1 MLREIKSIE
10 TYITDIKNNVGELRF
25 SKDNIV
31 VEHRSNNPKRDFLF
45 VNKVQGKHIPCKPKD
60 TVRMCKSL
68 ASLINKSIENEKVL
82 VVGFCETA
90 TAIANIIADNLD
102 TDAYV
107 IQTTREKIGNAGKQ
121 LLTFE
126 EEHSHATT
134 QNLMTYAES
143 ECSGK
148 CGCNGSCGDN
158 CKCKSRKSLN
168 FNDYT
173 YVLFIDDELSTGR
186 TVLNFIKAFRETS
199 STKLKFGVASICNWQ
214 DDKNKE
220 KFKAEGIEVFSLLC
234 GKLISEDKKLFTD
247 EDNVQLSDCKDYFNI
262 SNIEEC
268 DKTIPRVAME
278 GVTKLGTHGTLG
290 EIGIFEYERL
300 GHKAKADLTNM
311 YNLFESFHKGI
322 TTNIRVIGT
331 EEFMYWPIKIAEMLE
346 NKGYNVK
353 VQNTTRSS
361 IDVMTNSKGGIT
373 SKYKIPSVY
382 DDDRITYLYNLD
394 TLNKGDY
401 VLFVTDSRL
410 SDKANIA
417 YTKLLNDI
425 VGEGNYNIVTIV
437 S

>member
-1 MLREIKSIE
+1 MKEIKSIK
-10 TYITDIKNNVGELRF
+10 TYITDIKNNVGELKF
-25 SKDNIV
+25 STDNIV

-60 TVRMCKSL
+60 TIKMCKLL
-68 ASLINKSIENEKVL
+68 ASLINKSLENERVL

-107 IQTTREKIGNAGKQ
+107 IQTTRENIGSVGKQ

-143 ECSGK
+143 ECNGT
-148 CGCNGSCGDN
+148 CGCNGKCGDK
-158 CKCKSRKSLN
+158 CKCKSMRALKFS
-168 FNDYT
+168 DYT
-173 YVLFIDDELSTGR
+173 YVLFVDDELSTGR

-199 STKLKFGVASICNWQ
+199 SVKLKFGVASICNWQ
-214 DDKNKE
+214 DDTNKE
-220 KFKAEGIEVFSLLC
+220 KFSAEGIEVFSLLS
-234 GKLISEDKKLFTD
+234 GKLISENKKMFTD
-247 EDNVQLSDCKDYFNI
+247 EANVELYESKDYF
-262 SNIEEC
+262 SIENTGRHN
-268 DKTIPRVAME
+268 KVTPRVSME
-278 GVTKLGTHGTLG
+278 GVTELRTYKLPG
-290 EIGIFEYERL
+290 EISLFEYERL
-300 GHKAKADLTNM
+300 GHKAKADTTNM
-311 YNLFESFHKGI
+311 CGMFGSFHRDI
-322 TTNIRVIGT
+322 STNIRVIGT

-346 NKGYNVK
+346 SKGYNVK

-361 IDVMTNSKGGIT
+361 IDVMAGSKGGIT

-382 DDDRITYLYNLD
+382 DDERITYLYNLD
-394 TLNKGDY
+394 SLNKGDY
-401 VLFVTDSRL
+401 VLLVTDNRL

-417 YTKLLNDI
+417 YTRLLNDI
-425 VGEGNYNIVTIV
+425 VGEGNYNIVTIL